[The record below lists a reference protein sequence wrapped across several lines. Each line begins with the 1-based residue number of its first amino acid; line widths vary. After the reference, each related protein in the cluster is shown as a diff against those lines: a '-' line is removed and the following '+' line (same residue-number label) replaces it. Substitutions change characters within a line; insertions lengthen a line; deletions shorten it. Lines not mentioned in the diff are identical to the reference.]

1 MFMESVD
8 SSRSVTFRWS
18 APLVEEQNGVIISY
32 TLNITEAGSGQITQR
47 TVPSSQT
54 SVTISS
60 LLPFTT
66 YFCSIAAS
74 TSVNRGPFSPTLTV
88 NTPEESKELSLPSI
102 THSLIPYSVF
112 LSLPRSKLT
121 PSFSHSPFCSLPLFS
136 PSSPFITFRSKH
148 VSI

>member
-54 SVTISS
+54 SVTVSS

-88 NTPEESKELSLPSI
+88 NTLEDSKEPLLPSI
-102 THSLIPYSVF
+102 THSLPP
-112 LSLPRSKLT
+112 SLFSLT
-121 PSFSHSPFCSLPLFS
+121 PSLFHSLSLIPSLI
-136 PSSPFITFRSKH
+136 SSPTPFSVLLYRSKH
-148 VSI
+148 VSL